1 MLILNELLRTTGFEP
16 LYLLYRRKFF
26 PILKDKKNM
35 NSNIFVLKNI
45 INTQVT
51 TQNGSTGKL
60 YNVSFDLIKEIF
72 NLCLLTFINPL
83 THFLVR

>member
-1 MLILNELLRTTGFEP
+1 MLTLNELLRTTGFEP
-16 LYLLYRRKFF
+16 LYLLYRQKFF
-26 PILKDKKNM
+26 PILRDKKNM

-72 NLCLLTFINPL
+72 NLCL
-83 THFLVR
+83 